1 MLQRQLNILHINKFH
16 YLRGGSEVVYFGVSN
31 ILESHGHRSLFFSM
45 HHPENLSCNTSD
57 YFMPYVDLNTN
68 GNRSMMNQIKAGGRV
83 IYSFDAKRRLSKLL
97 DEHPVDI
104 AHLHNIHH
112 QISPSILHE
121 LKKRNIPVVMTL
133 HDYKMVCASYSMLV
147 DGRPCEACYR
157 GRFFEAVKKKCVKDS
172 LSKSALAALEMHLHH
187 NVLDIYKNVDI
198 FISPSLFLKDKL
210 TEMGFNKKIIH
221 LPNFIDANKFE
232 NINGREER
240 LENSVVY
247 FGRLSQ
253 EKGISTLINAARKIV
268 PEVLL
273 KIIGDGYLRSS
284 LEYKVKGDGINNVR
298 FLGYMKGEALY
309 QEIKRSKAVIL
320 PSECYENNPMSVIEA
335 FALGRPVIGS
345 RIGGIPELVRDKE
358 TGLTFEPGNAEDLR
372 EKIEKLLSDSSLS
385 IAMGKNAR
393 RFVEAELNP
402 ERYYQRLME
411 IYMQVMQ

>member
-1 MLQRQLNILHINKFH
+1 MNILHINKFH
-16 YLRGGSEVVYFGVSN
+16 YFRGGSETVYFKTAD
-31 ILESHGHRSLFFSM
+31 ILASHGHKSIFFSM
-45 HHPENLSCNTSD
+45 HHPENLSCNTSN

-68 GNRSMMNQIKAGGRV
+68 GNSGMMGQLKTAGRV
-83 IYSFDAKRRLSKLL
+83 IYSFDAKRRLSKLM
-97 DEHPVDI
+97 DEHPADI

-121 LKKRNIPVVMTL
+121 LKKRKIPVVMTL

-157 GRFFEAVKKKCVKDS
+157 GRYFEAIKKKCVKGS
-172 LSKSALAALEMHLHH
+172 LSKSVIAALEMFLHH
-187 NVLDIYKNVDI
+187 KVLDIYNNVDI
-198 FISPSLFLKDKL
+198 FISPSIFLKNKL
-210 TEMGFNKKIIH
+210 TEMGFHNRIVH

-240 LENSVVY
+240 LDNSVVY

-253 EKGISTLINAARKIV
+253 EKGISTLINAARKIG
-268 PEVLL
+268 PEVLF

-284 LEYKVKGDGINNVR
+284 IEYTVKENGINNVQ

-309 QEIKRSKAVIL
+309 QEIKGSKAVIL

-335 FALGRPVIGS
+335 FALGRPVIGA

-358 TGLTFEPGNAEDLR
+358 TGLTFEPGNADDLS
-372 EKIEKLLSDSSLS
+372 EKIERLLADSSLS
-385 IAMGKNAR
+385 VAMGKNAR

-411 IYMQVMQ
+411 IYRQVIQ